1 MKKLFILFTF
11 LIIGLSSCQKVY
23 VSKLRVQ
30 QAAIDDQK
38 IQDYM
43 KANNITATKDAS
55 GLYYKVVTPGVDPK
69 PIITST
75 VKLTYT
81 TEYLNGISI
90 GKIDGATARLNTFVS
105 AIQAGVPKIGTG
117 GRIILI
123 VPSGLAYGEADHG
136 GIPANSVILYTIDL
150 DGFSN

>member
-1 MKKLFILFTF
+1 MKKLLILLSF

-55 GLYYKVVTPGVDPK
+55 GVYYKIVNPGTDPK
-69 PIITST
+69 PITTST

-81 TEYLNGISI
+81 TEYLNGITI
-90 GKIDGATARLNTFVS
+90 GKVDGSTARLNTYVL

-117 GRIILI
+117 GRIILL
-123 VPSGLAYGEADHG
+123 VPSALAYGDADHG
-136 GIPANSVILYTIDL
+136 DIPANSVILYTLDL

>member
-23 VSKLRVQ
+23 VSKLAVT

-90 GKIDGATARLNTFVS
+90 GKIDGITARLNTFIG
-105 AIQAGVPKIGTG
+105 AMQIGVPKIGTG

-123 VPSGLAYGEADHG
+123 VPSGLAYGYADHG
-136 GIPANSVILYTIDL
+136 GIPGNSIILYTIDL